1 MLYIGVDP
9 GASGGIAA
17 LLEDGRIY
25 RLEKMPATDVDV
37 LMLLEAIVGE
47 RDDRVIVAHAVL
59 ERIAAWRGC
68 PMGPSTILKLAA
80 HWGALQMALAAC
92 GIPYDVVQPQKWQAG
107 MGCLTAGDKN
117 VSKRRAQALF
127 PGVTI
132 THATADA
139 LLMAE
144 YCRRQRSRDG
154 ENQGGKKEARQARAG
169 TSSSSREAAGQGQE
183 GASVQRRRRSSSSAR

>member
-17 LLEDGRIY
+17 VQTNGQVY
-25 RLEKMPATDVDV
+25 QLEKMPATDVDV
-37 LMLLEAIVGE
+37 LALLTAWREGGAGSLG
-47 RDDRVIVAHAVL
+47 AHAVL
-59 ERIAAWRGC
+59 ERVAAWRGC
-68 PMGPSTILKLAA
+68 PMGPSTILKLGA
-80 HWGALQMALAAC
+80 HWGGLQMALSAV
-92 GIPYDVVQPQKWQAG
+92 GIAYDVVQPQKWQAA
-107 MGCLTAGDKN
+107 MGCLTGGDKN

-144 YCRRQRSRDG
+144 YCRRQRSG
-154 ENQGGKKEARQARAG
+154 YGKKEVEGEGQALRPADAGAREQGKKQKGAEVRRGRGAPR
-169 TSSSSREAAGQGQE
+169 SRKG
-183 GASVQRRRRSSSSAR
+183 